1 MQTYRE
7 IHKNVILEEFN
18 ILYQSMTEFIGKN
31 KDTKVVDENREKLL
45 IFLEYV
51 IVCLRSK

>member
-31 KDTKVVDENREKLL
+31 KDTKIVDENREKIIN
-45 IFLEYV
+45 IFRICDCMLE
-51 IVCLRSK
+51 I